1 MPEKNKA
8 VDAYIAKSAPFAQP
22 ILKHLRSLVHETC
35 PETVEKIKWGF
46 PHFDYLGE
54 MLCSMAAFK
63 QHCSFGFWK
72 AALMKEVSLMDNA
85 RQETAMG
92 HLGKISSLKDL
103 PSDKKLKSWIREA
116 MKLNETGQKQAR
128 PKPAP
133 AKEIPVP
140 EDVQAALNKNKKALA
155 HFEKFP
161 PSHRKEYLQWI
172 TEAKTAPTRERRL
185 AQMLEW
191 VAEGKG
197 RNWKYEKK

>member
-1 MPEKNKA
+1 MAEKNKA

-22 ILKHLRSLVHETC
+22 ILKHLRSLVHEAC
-35 PETVEKIKWGF
+35 PATEEKIKWGF
-46 PHFDYLGE
+46 PHFDYHGE

-63 QHCSFGFWK
+63 QHCAFGFWK

-103 PSDKKLKSWIREA
+103 PADRKLKSWIREA
-116 MKLNETGQKQAR
+116 MKLNETGQKLAR

-140 EDVQAALNKNKKALA
+140 EDVQTALNKNRKALA

-197 RNWKYEKK
+197 RNWKYQK

>member
-1 MPEKNKA
+1 MPVKNKA

-22 ILKHLRSLVHETC
+22 ILNHLRSLVHETC
-35 PETVEKIKWGF
+35 PDAEEKIKWGF

-54 MLCSMAAFK
+54 MMCSMAAFK
-63 QHCSFGFWK
+63 QHCAFGFWK
-72 AALMKEVSLMDNA
+72 APLMKEVSLMDNA
-85 RQETAMG
+85 RSESAMG

-103 PSDKKLKSWIREA
+103 PSDTKLKKWIREA
-116 MKLNETGQKQAR
+116 MQLNKEGKKPVR
-128 PKPAP
+128 SKPAP
-133 AKEIPVP
+133 VKELPVP
-140 EDVQAALNKNKKALA
+140 DDVQAALKKNRKAAA

-172 TEAKTAPTRERRL
+172 TEAKTAPTRERRI

-197 RNWKYEKK
+197 RNWKYQK

>member
-1 MPEKNKA
+1 MPVKNKA

-22 ILKHLRSLVHETC
+22 ILNHLRKLVHETC
-35 PETVEKIKWGF
+35 PDTEEKIKWGF
-46 PHFDYLGE
+46 PHFTYLGD
-54 MLCSMAAFK
+54 MLCHMASFK
-63 QHCSFGFWK
+63 QHCAFGFWK

-85 RQETAMG
+85 RNESAMG
-92 HLGKISSLKDL
+92 HLGKITSLNDL
-103 PSDKKLKSWIREA
+103 PSAKKLKSWIREA
-116 MKLNETGQKQAR
+116 MKLNENGQKPAR

-133 AKEIPVP
+133 VKEMAIPD
-140 EDVQAALNKNKKALA
+140 DVQAALKKNRKASVN
-155 HFEKFP
+155 FEKFP

-172 TEAKTAPTRERRL
+172 TEAKTVATRERRL